1 MNTPP
6 VTRRFFLKQGALAFA
21 TLGAGAL
28 LGPDFLRSSVLA
40 AETTKSV
47 GGRRVLVCLF
57 QRGAADGLS
66 MVVPYADPDY
76 YKLRNEIALAAPSQK
91 AGSAGVLDLDGRFG
105 LHPALRPLHELY
117 GAGELAVLHACG
129 NPGSTRSHFEAQD
142 LMESGT
148 ATDRKLATGW
158 LNRLIGCCPEDAAHH
173 SALRAVAM
181 AGQMPRSL
189 HGPEEALA
197 IADLER
203 FGVGAGGSGVA
214 GAETGAGARPT
225 TRRTEGSAGKSM
237 GMEAARSFEEI
248 YETAAG
254 DALHGAGRESFA
266 AMDLLRKV
274 DPRRYSPANG
284 ALYPNGGF
292 GKSLRQVAQ
301 LIKAE
306 VGLEIAFVEIGGWD
320 THANQGAANGVLANR
335 LTELAAGLAALHR
348 DLGAKMSDVLVLT
361 MSEFGRTARQNGNRG
376 TDHGHGT
383 AFFALGGGVR
393 GGRVLGDWPGLAT
406 ERLFEGR
413 DLAITTDYRDFF
425 AEACVRHMGVAESEL
440 GKVFPGHVASAKKF
454 RGYLG

>member
-1 MNTPP
+1 MNSPRIS
-6 VTRRFFLKQGALAFA
+6 RRFFVKQGALAFA
-21 TLGAGAL
+21 AIGAGAL
-28 LGPDFLRSSVLA
+28 FGPDFLRSSVLA
-40 AETTKSV
+40 AETRKSG

-66 MVVPYADPDY
+66 MVVPYGDKDY
-76 YKLRNEIALAAPSQK
+76 YALRSDIALAAPSQK
-91 AGSAGVLDLDGRFG
+91 AGAAGVLDLDGRFG
-105 LHPALRPLHELY
+105 LHPALAPLHALY

-129 NPGSTRSHFEAQD
+129 NPQASRSHFEAQD

-148 ATDRKLATGW
+148 GADKNLASGW
-158 LNRLIGCCPEDAAHH
+158 LNRLIGCCPEDAAQH

-189 HGPEEALA
+189 QGREEALA

-203 FGVGAGGSGVA
+203 FGVGAGAGGTRARRDKGGDAMMGGGSGG
-214 GAETGAGARPT
+214 GAAKG
-225 TRRTEGSAGKSM
+225 
-237 GMEAARSFEEI
+237 FEDI
-248 YETAAG
+248 YETAVG
-254 DALHGAGRESFA
+254 DALHGAGREGFA
-266 AMDLLRKV
+266 AMDLLKKV
-274 DPRRYSPANG
+274 DPKRYSPANG
-284 ALYPNGGF
+284 AVYPNGNF

-320 THANQGAANGVLANR
+320 THANQGAANGALANR
-335 LTELAAGLAALHR
+335 LTELAGGLGALHR
-348 DLGAKMSDVLVLT
+348 DLGAKMSEVLVLT

-393 GGRVLGDWPGLAT
+393 GGRVLGDWPGLST
-406 ERLFEGR
+406 DKLFEGR

-425 AEACVRHMGVAESEL
+425 AEACVRHMGVAEAEL
-440 GKVFPGHVASAKKF
+440 GKVFPGHAASVKRF

>member
-1 MNTPP
+1 MNSPH
-6 VTRRFFLKQGALAFA
+6 VSRRFFVKQGALAFA
-21 TLGAGAL
+21 AIGAGAL
-28 LGPDFLRSSVLA
+28 FGPDFLRSSVLA
-40 AETTKSV
+40 AETRKSG

-66 MVVPYADPDY
+66 MVVPYGDADY
-76 YKLRNEIALAAPSQK
+76 YKLRSEIALAAPSQK
-91 AGSAGVLDLDGRFG
+91 AGAAGVLDLDGRFG
-105 LHPALRPLHELY
+105 LHPALAPLHGLY

-129 NPGSTRSHFEAQD
+129 NPQATRSHFEAQD
-142 LMESGT
+142 LMESG
-148 ATDRKLATGW
+148 AGADKNLATGW
-158 LNRLIGCCPEDAAHH
+158 LNRLVGCCPEDAAHA

-181 AGQMPRSL
+181 TGQLPRSL
-189 HGPEEALA
+189 QGREEALA

-203 FGVGAGGSGVA
+203 FGVKGGGGAAAADAMSGM
-214 GAETGAGARPT
+214 GAMSGRSGAAKG
-225 TRRTEGSAGKSM
+225 
-237 GMEAARSFEEI
+237 FEDI
-248 YETAAG
+248 YENAVG
-254 DALHGAGRESFA
+254 DALHGAGRDGFA

-274 DPRRYSPANG
+274 DPKRYAPANG
-284 ALYPNGGF
+284 AVYPNGAF

-320 THANQGAANGVLANR
+320 THANQGAANGALAQR
-335 LTELAAGLAALHR
+335 LTELGNGLAALHK
-348 DLGAKMSDVLVLT
+348 DMGEKMSDVLVLT

-393 GGRVLGDWPGLAT
+393 GGRVLGDWPGLST
-406 ERLFEGR
+406 DKLFEGR

-425 AEACVRHMGVAESEL
+425 AEACVRHMGVAEAEL
-440 GKVFPGHVASAKKF
+440 AKVFPGHRATAAKF